1 MALYGNDAGGVVKL
15 KSATQTYVNSSG
27 VLIESSLVKLTCYSA
42 AQFLYVY
49 DSTNTTLVASHI
61 IGQYET
67 LYLVKEADQ
76 YLRCNVTYGTPVAIE
91 G

>member
-1 MALYGNDAGGVVKL
+1 MAIYGNDAGGVVKL

-27 VLIESSLVKLTCYSA
+27 VLIESTLVKLTCYGS

-49 DSTNTTLVASHI
+49 DSTNTTLVASHV

-76 YLRCNVTYGTPVAIE
+76 YLRCNVTYGMPVAIE

>member
-1 MALYGNDAGGVVKL
+1 MALYGSDAGGVVKL
-15 KSATQTYVNSSG
+15 KSSTQTFVSSGG
-27 VLIESSLVKLTCYSA
+27 VLIESSLVKLTCYGA

-49 DSTNTTLVASHI
+49 DSTNSTLVASHI

-67 LYLVKEADQ
+67 LYLVKESDQ
-76 YLRCNVTYGTPVAIE
+76 YLRCNVTYGTPVVIE

>member
-1 MALYGNDAGGVVKL
+1 MAYESNDATVKL
-15 KSATQTYVNSSG
+15 KSSTNTFVSSGG
-27 VLIESSLVKLTCYSA
+27 VLIDATVVRLICYGV

-76 YLRCNVTYGTPVAIE
+76 YLRCNVTYGTAVAVE
-91 G
+91 GT

>member
-15 KSATQTYVNSSG
+15 KSSTQTYVNTTG
-27 VLIESSLVKLTCYSA
+27 VLIESSLVKLTCYGA

-49 DSTNTTLVASHI
+49 DSTNTTLVASHV
-61 IGQYET
+61 IGYYET
-67 LYLVKEADQ
+67 LYLVKEKDQ
-76 YLRCNVTYGTPVAIE
+76 YIRANVTYGTPVTIE

>member
-15 KSATQTYVNSSG
+15 KSATQTYVNSGG
-27 VLIESSLVKLTCYSA
+27 VLIDATIVKLTCYGAS
-42 AQFLYVY
+42 QFLYVY
-49 DSTNTTLVASHI
+49 DSTNTTLVASHV

-67 LYLVKEADQ
+67 LYLVKEKDQ
-76 YLRCNVTYGTPVAIE
+76 YIRCNVTYVMPVAIE

>member
-1 MALYGNDAGGVVKL
+1 MAIYGNDAGGVVKL
-15 KSATQTYVNSSG
+15 KSATSTFVSSGG
-27 VLIESSLVKLTCYSA
+27 VLIESSLVRLTCYGV

-49 DSTNTTLVASHI
+49 DSTNTTLVASHV
-61 IGQYET
+61 IGYNET
-67 LYLVKEADQ
+67 LYLVKEKDQ

>member
-1 MALYGNDAGGVVKL
+1 MAYESNDAIVKL
-15 KSATQTYVNSSG
+15 KGVTPTYVNSGG
-27 VLIESSLVKLTCYSA
+27 VLINATCVRLTCYGV

-76 YLRCNVTYGTPVAIE
+76 YLRCNVTYGIAATVE

>member
-1 MALYGNDAGGVVKL
+1 MAYESNDAIVKL
-15 KSATQTYVNSSG
+15 KSDTNTLVSSGG
-27 VLIESSLVKLTCYSA
+27 VLIDATVVRLVCYGV

-49 DSTNTTLVASHI
+49 DSTNTTLVASHV

-76 YLRCNVTYGTPVAIE
+76 YLRCNVTYGTAVAVE

>member
-15 KSATQTYVNSSG
+15 KSATQTFVSSGG
-27 VLIESSLVKLTCYSA
+27 VLIESSLVKLTCYGV

-49 DSTNTTLVASHI
+49 DSTNTTLVASHV

-67 LYLVKEADQ
+67 LYLVKEPDQ

>member
-15 KSATQTYVNSSG
+15 KSSTQTFVSSSG
-27 VLIESSLVKLTCYSA
+27 VLIDSELVRLVCYGA

-49 DSTNTTLVASHI
+49 DSTNTTIVASHI

-76 YLRCNVTYGTPVAIE
+76 YLRCNVTYGTPVVIE